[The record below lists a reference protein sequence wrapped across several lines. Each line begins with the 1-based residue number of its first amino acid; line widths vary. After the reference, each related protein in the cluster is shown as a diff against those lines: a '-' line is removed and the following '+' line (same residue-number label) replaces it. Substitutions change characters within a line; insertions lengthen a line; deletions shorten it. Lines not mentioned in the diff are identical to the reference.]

1 MKTPIITIVS
11 ALIAF
16 GAQAQTQGE
25 ELLAQNGESD
35 APVEEIVILGQKLS
49 HSLNDVTS
57 SVFIETAEEIAREPV
72 RNLYDLVV
80 RIPNVTSSFG
90 GQGFAIRGVDQRGV
104 GGSGQTLSIYVDDAP
119 LGNRAAFFGPTDAW
133 DLGQVE
139 VYRGPQSTNFGR
151 NALAGAIY
159 IRTQDPDYEWD
170 FKARGEVGN
179 NDAFQGALALGGP
192 IVDDVLAFRVS
203 GSWRESDGFVRNTL
217 LDEPA
222 DKREQQTARIKF
234 LFEPADNLRIIS
246 TTTYNENY
254 AGQDFLSPSN
264 GDFVSALS
272 AGQVNREVR
281 HDISGREGTETFLQS
296 VNAVW
301 SINDEWE
308 LQSITS
314 YQTTDILRLE
324 DADRSAASL
333 AVLNREGTDR
343 AISEELRLRFANE
356 RLNALVGF
364 YFVDSEEGFDEDFV
378 IPASVVNPLIPP
390 SLLVSRGSTVEQDAR
405 NYAGFIDGDIK
416 LNEQFDLLLGLRYD
430 HERQND
436 FQGTTTVFITDIPPG
451 FEFLRAFEGS
461 EEGGS
466 SASFDAWLPK
476 AGVRWHAHEDVTV
489 AFVAQRAYRAGG
501 ADFNFIDGSLDSFD
515 PEFLW
520 NYEISTRATLLDGQL
535 SWNSNLYYSD
545 WKRQQVRVPL
555 ESQFQIFETVNAG
568 SSSLY
573 GFETDLS
580 YAVNAD
586 LEIYAGFGYS
596 IAEFDDFANA
606 DFDPT
611 APESEDNQP
620 NFRNNRFPYA
630 PRISFNGGFDYTHNS
645 GVFGG
650 LDVNYQS
657 FSYGD
662 VVNISENRNDART
675 LVSGR
680 LGYHVTENITVTAFV
695 RNLFDEDYFTL
706 VDRDEGLARLGDSR
720 TWAVRLD
727 VDF

>member
-1 MKTPIITIVS
+1 MIAS
-11 ALIAF
+11 LIAF
-16 GAQAQTQGE
+16 AAQAQTQSETPATRIGE
-25 ELLAQNGESD
+25 VESS
-35 APVEEIVILGQKLS
+35 VEEIVILGQKRS
-49 HSLNDVTS
+49 HSLENVTS
-57 SVFIETAEEIAREPV
+57 SVFVETAEEIAREPV
-72 RNLYDLVV
+72 RNLYDLVD

-151 NALAGAIY
+151 NTLAGAIY
-159 IRTQDPDYEWD
+159 IRTEDPGYEWD

-179 NDAFQGALALGGP
+179 NDAFQGALALGGA
-192 IVDDVLAFRVS
+192 IIDDVLAFRVS
-203 GSWRESDGFVRNTL
+203 GSWRESDGFVRNSL

-234 LFEPADNLRIIS
+234 LFEPAEDLRIIS
-246 TTTYNENY
+246 TTTYNENF

-264 GDFVSALS
+264 GDFVTPLS
-272 AGQVNREVR
+272 AGQVSREVQ

-296 VNAVW
+296 VNAAW

-314 YQTTDILRLE
+314 YQTTDVIRLE
-324 DADRSAASL
+324 DADRTAAPL
-333 AVLNREGTDR
+333 AVLDREGTDR
-343 AISEELRLRFANE
+343 AISEELRLKFSNE
-356 RLNALVGF
+356 RLNGLIGF
-364 YFVDSEEGFDEDFV
+364 YFVDSEEGFDEEFV

-390 SLLVSRGSTVEQDAR
+390 SLLVSRGSVIEQDAR

-416 LNEQFDLLLGLRYD
+416 INDQFDLLLGLRYD
-430 HERQND
+430 HERQSD
-436 FQGTTTVFITDIPPG
+436 FQGTTTIFVTEIPPG
-451 FEFLRAFEGS
+451 FEFLRAFEGN
-461 EEGGS
+461 EEGES
-466 SASFDAWLPK
+466 QASFDAWLPK
-476 AGVRWHAHEDVTV
+476 AGIRWRALDDVTV

-520 NYEISTRATLLDGQL
+520 NYEISTRATLFDGQL

-545 WKRQQVRVPL
+545 WKQQQVRVPL
-555 ESQFQIFETVNAG
+555 ASQLLIFETVNAG

-580 YAVNAD
+580 YAVSAD
-586 LEIYAGFGYS
+586 LEVYAGFGYS
-596 IAEFDDFANA
+596 VAEFDDFANE
-606 DFDPT
+606 DFDPNI
-611 APESEDNQP
+611 PESDDNQP

-630 PRISFNGGFDYTHNS
+630 PRISLNGGFDYTHDS

-657 FSYGD
+657 SSFSD
-662 VVNISENRNDART
+662 IENERQNRNNART
-675 LVSGR
+675 LISGR
-680 LGYHVTENITVTAFV
+680 LGYHVTDNITVTAFV
-695 RNLFDEDYFTL
+695 RNLLNEDYFTL
-706 VDRDEGLARLGDSR
+706 VDRDEDLARLGDSR

-727 VDF
+727 VGF